1 MLATLESK
9 LIALG
14 AVVLLLL
21 GAYAWAHHR
30 GAVSQQAVDATV
42 ITQKTL
48 ALSAA
53 GESLA
58 NAAAALRAASAA
70 TIANRDAAAAAR
82 AIAATAAKHADEAK
96 QALANANAAWQAK
109 FKAAQGAKGC
119 ETLQEQI
126 CESAMGY

>member
-1 MLATLESK
+1 MFATIESK

-30 GAVSQQAVDATV
+30 GAVSQQTIDAAV
-42 ITQKTL
+42 IGQKNQ

-58 NAAAALRAASAA
+58 NAAAALRASSAA
-70 TIANRDAAAAAR
+70 TLANRDAAAVAQAR
-82 AIAATAAKHADEAK
+82 ADEAKQRADEAK
-96 QALANANAAWQAK
+96 QALAAADAAWQVK
-109 FKAAQGAKGC
+109 FKATQRAKGC
-119 ETLQEQI
+119 ETLQEVL
-126 CESAMGY
+126 CPAVMPY